1 MMETDNKQD
10 DPATVKFK
18 LQYGKTCTELSLSLS
33 STIGD
38 LKQEAH
44 ERLGIPPAMQ
54 KLLIKGQMKADSTTL
69 LEAGIKKGLRVMLIG
84 SRSAALLSKLI
95 VSLACCVALTNNGW
109 CNTGRR
115 TYF

>member
-1 MMETDNKQD
+1 MDTDKTQD

-18 LQYGKTCTELSLSLS
+18 LQYGKTCTDLSLSLS

-69 LEAGIKKGLRVMLIG
+69 QEAGIKKGLRVMLIG

>member
-1 MMETDNKQD
+1 MENDKKQD
-10 DPATVKFK
+10 DPATVNFK
-18 LQYGKTCTELSLSLS
+18 LQYGKTCTDLSLSLS

-54 KLLIKGQMKADSTTL
+54 KLLIKGQIMADSTTL
-69 LEAGIKKGLRVMLIG
+69 HEAGIKKGLRVMLIG
-84 SRSAALLSKLI
+84 SRSAALLSQLI
-95 VSLACCVALTNNGW
+95 VSLACCVEMTHDRC

-115 TYF
+115 TYS